1 MFAFC
6 ILLMLTSY
14 CTPQNLPIRN
24 TVYGKISGKISVR
37 VPNVEVEEYLGVPY
51 ASPPI
56 SHLRFKRP
64 QEPKPWKPNI
74 LETSELSPAC
84 PQHSM
89 EYLQFH
95 KPEFVRTDEDCLYM
109 NIYVPKV
116 DTELLPVLLFIH
128 GGSNVVGMG
137 AMLDGDILAAHEEI
151 IVISFNY
158 RLDVLGFY
166 AAPENGIKGNNGL
179 MDQMLAMQW
188 VQRNIRFFNGDPSKV
203 TIYGH
208 SAGAGDAGLHMLSDL
223 TKGLFRNAI
232 IHSGSAFANWMLSE
246 CIKTSRMPVI
256 SNNCQPGT
264 SLIADDQQDE
274 DILDLLNGTSI
285 DKYLQKWGRQAAVV
299 IDGEF
304 ITGSP
309 EQMFTCGQ
317 FHAGSVLLIMA
328 RDEGFPLDMSSYNE
342 IQDRIDIKYWIE
354 YVAQDLFPDRP
365 GFQDSFKQE
374 LEKWKKLNISSYPQ
388 ALQMIGDIDMFAPMI
403 KLADMISQWMNQVY
417 TLSFEYISQ
426 NVTGPDWIGVQHGWD
441 LFYVF
446 GIPKVGHPKFNYT
459 PRDAKVSEKTMNII
473 GEFVKRGHWKSGS
486 MELEIYNPDTKSYNK
501 LDYINGQT
509 VVTQEVNYKQPRT
522 DFWYKYLFP
531 FKFTC

>member
-6 ILLMLTSY
+6 VLLMLISY
-14 CTPQNLPIRN
+14 CTPHNLPIRN

-84 PQHSM
+84 PQDSM
-89 EYLQFH
+89 EYIQFH

-137 AMLDGDILAAHEEI
+137 AMLDGNILAAHEEI

-158 RLDVLGFY
+158 RLDVLG
-166 AAPENGIKGNNGL
+166 
-179 MDQMLAMQW
+179 
-188 VQRNIRFFNGDPSKV
+188 
-203 TIYGH
+203 
-208 SAGAGDAGLHMLSDL
+208 
-223 TKGLFRNAI
+223 LFRNAI
-232 IHSGSAFANWMLSE
+232 IHSGSAFANWMLSK
-246 CIKTSRMPVI
+246 CIKTSSMPVI
-256 SNNCQPGT
+256 PNNCQPGT
-264 SLIADDQQDE
+264 SLIAEDQQDE

-285 DKYLQKWGRQAAVV
+285 DKYLSKWGHEAAVV
-299 IDGEF
+299 VDGEF

-328 RDEGFPLDMSSYNE
+328 RDEGFPLDMSSYDE
-342 IQDRIDIKYWIE
+342 IKGRLDIKSYIE
-354 YVAQDLFPDRP
+354 YAAQELFPDRP
-365 GFQDSFKQE
+365 GFQDSFKHSFKQE

-388 ALQMIGDIDMFAPMI
+388 ALQLMADVDMFAPMI

-446 GIPKVGHPKFNYT
+446 GIPTVGHPKFNYT

-473 GEFVKRGHWKSGS
+473 GDFVKRGHWKSGS

-531 FKFTC
+531 FNFTC

>member
-1 MFAFC
+1 MLAFC
-6 ILLMLTSY
+6 IPLMLISS
-14 CTPQNLPIRN
+14 CTPMNLPIRN
-24 TVYGKISGKISVR
+24 TVYGKVSGKISVR

-56 SHLRFKRP
+56 GHLRFKRP

-84 PQHSM
+84 PQYSM
-89 EYLQFH
+89 KYIQFH

-151 IVISFNY
+151 IVITFNY

-232 IHSGSAFANWMLSE
+232 IHSGSPFAHSMLSK
-246 CIKTSRMPVI
+246 CIKSIRTSVI
-256 SNNCQPGT
+256 PTNCQPGT
-264 SLIADDQQDE
+264 SLITDEHQEE

-299 IDGEF
+299 IDTEF
-304 ITGSP
+304 ITESP

-317 FHAGSVLLIMA
+317 FHACSVLLIMA
-328 RDEGFPLDMSSYNE
+328 RDESFPLDMSSYNG
-342 IQDRIDIKYWIE
+342 INDRNAIKYFIE
-354 YVAQDLFPDRP
+354 HVAPDLFPDRP
-365 GFQDSFKQE
+365 GFQDSLKQE
-374 LEKWKKLNISSYPQ
+374 LEKWKHLNISSYPQ
-388 ALQMIGDIDMFAPMI
+388 FLQILGDIDMFAPMT
-403 KLADMISQWMNQVY
+403 KLADMISKWMNEVY
-417 TLSFEYISQ
+417 TLSFEYVSQ

-446 GIPKVGHPKFNYT
+446 GIPTVGHPKFSYT

-473 GEFVKRGHWKSGS
+473 GEYVKRGHWKSGS
-486 MELEIYNPDTKSYNK
+486 MELDIYNPDSKSYNK

-509 VVTQEVNYKQPRT
+509 VVTQEVNYKEPRT
-522 DFWYKYLFP
+522 EFWYKYLFP
-531 FKFTC
+531 FNFTC